1 MAEASRLADEN
12 QKAQQKMMQE
22 KNDEEMDESDEET
35 KQIQTLSE
43 P

>member
-12 QKAQQKMMQE
+12 LKAQQKME

-35 KQIQTLSE
+35 KQI
-43 P
+43 